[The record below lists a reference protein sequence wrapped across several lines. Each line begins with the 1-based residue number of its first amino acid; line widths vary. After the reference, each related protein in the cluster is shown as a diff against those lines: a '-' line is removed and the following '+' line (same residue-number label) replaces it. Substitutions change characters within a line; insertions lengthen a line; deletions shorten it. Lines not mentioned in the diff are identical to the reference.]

1 LLSDLKQE
9 RSEEK
14 SNIQRLKDAIRQ
26 KNKEIQQLKK
36 RQQNLNA
43 KIP

>member
-1 LLSDLKQE
+1 MLNDFKQE

-36 RQQNLNA
+36 RQ
-43 KIP
+43 

>member
-1 LLSDLKQE
+1 LLNDLKQE

-14 SNIQRLKDAIRQ
+14 SNIQRLKEAIRQ
-26 KNKEIQQLKK
+26 KNREIHKLKQK
-36 RQQNLNA
+36 QSSLNA